1 MPKVT
6 FQSPWTDFGL
16 FGVSGVLGGQHFL
29 HTTGQSRISDLQE
42 HRLNSVV
49 GKLHNSDERHM
60 AMTAFFQLSLSTAEI
75 SRAPTVIEDRC
86 CQKQLDQRCTQK
98 SQRQKPLASTTLSTT
113 LCRQWYSLCPSSQ
126 RLSRPDNSR
135 ELL

>member
-1 MPKVT
+1 MGEMPKVT
-6 FQSPWTDFGL
+6 FKSPSTDFGL

-29 HTTGQSRISDLQE
+29 YTTGQSGITDLQE

-60 AMTAFFQLSLSTAEI
+60 AMTAFFQLSLSIALI
-75 SRAPTVIEDRC
+75 SRASTVIEDRC

-98 SQRQKPLASTTLSTT
+98 SQRQKPPCIHYVKHDSLS
-113 LCRQWYSLCPSSQ
+113 PMVFAVSQ
-126 RLSRPDNSR
+126 FTALVPTR
-135 ELL
+135 